1 MKKFGH
7 APDEVQV
14 LPGLNPIVASTMIEA
29 EEELDKLR
37 TIIDAYRGE
46 RNFGDYFGLC

>member
-1 MKKFGH
+1 MKIFGY
-7 APDEVQV
+7 APDELKV
-14 LPGLNPIVASTMIEA
+14 LPGLSPIVAWTMIEA
-29 EEELDKLR
+29 EEKLDKLR